1 MRVTLTILIVCLSAY
16 VGTGI
21 ITSFKDVIDTRN
33 EQLCTH
39 HPDFC

>member
-1 MRVTLTILIVCLSAY
+1 MRVTLTILFVCLCAY
-16 VGTGI
+16 VSTGI

-33 EQLCTH
+33 AQLCTQ